1 MSCMMCRKESAKYT
15 QSDFTSGKSAPPPK
29 KKIQAYSN
37 TAGSILDHCNEVSQ
51 IKLFVFKYI

>member
-1 MSCMMCRKESAKYT
+1 MMCKKESAKYT